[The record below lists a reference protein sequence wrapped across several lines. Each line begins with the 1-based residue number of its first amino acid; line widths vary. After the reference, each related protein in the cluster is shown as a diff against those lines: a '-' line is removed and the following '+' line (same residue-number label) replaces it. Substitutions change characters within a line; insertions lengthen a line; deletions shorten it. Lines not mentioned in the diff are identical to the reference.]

1 MDKKKNDKKQRNE
14 DDENLLKQ
22 NPPPDQAQL
31 AAEEIENLPPELR
44 KIVEMGFSMQRVVGS
59 MPNPLLSKI
68 TESHISKILDLS
80 EKEDDHSFKDTQSSK
95 RYTAFYFLIG
105 VILFVFLVVF
115 LIERDSSLLMSIIEK
130 IIFVFAGFAGGYGYK
145 AYLENKQRN
154 RS

>member
-44 KIVEMGFSMQRVVGS
+44 KVVEMGFSMQRVVGS

-68 TESHISKILDLS
+68 SESQI
-80 EKEDDHSFKDTQSSK
+80 
-95 RYTAFYFLIG
+95 
-105 VILFVFLVVF
+105 
-115 LIERDSSLLMSIIEK
+115 SLLLS
-130 IIFVFAGFAGGYGYK
+130 
-145 AYLENKQRN
+145 
-154 RS
+154 